1 MNKTTIIAIMTAG
14 VLLLGTG
21 GAYAT
26 GQIAR
31 SNSISESDAA
41 NFAFVDA
48 GLSPEDA
55 TVTKMEFDYE
65 HGTFVYEIEFHANGT
80 EYDYIIDANSG
91 RVLGKEFEENAASA
105 NKPAVP
111 VSSSPV
117 HRPNIPT
124 NNDKNKEEQ
133 TNDVIVTVEEAKQIA
148 LDKAGADAETAVF
161 EKAKLEYEN
170 GRQVYDIE
178 FYVRGEMEY
187 DCEID
192 AVTGAILE
200 ESKEAWELE
209 DEFEVQSIENSQAA
223 ATNESGQSGTATEN
237 SQTSGSNAP
246 AASTPSNQSS
256 SSGASTPSNQ
266 SSAPAAST
274 PASKPSTPAASSPAS
289 KPTTPAPSTSSNT
302 VTVGDDTYKE
312 EGGTVY
318 EYDEDDNRWEPE
330 NDKKIENGT
339 VLEYE
344 DDTNTWE
351 PEDDDRDYDD
361 DYDDDHDDD
370 YDDDDDD

>member
-1 MNKTTIIAIMTAG
+1 MIDQDVLITGENKIMNKTTIIAIMTAG

-124 NNDKNKEEQ
+124 NNDNNKEEQ
-133 TNDVIVTVEEAKQIA
+133 TNDVLVTVEEAKQIA

-200 ESKEAWELE
+200 ESKEAWQFE

-223 ATNESGQSGTATEN
+223 SPSSQSGSSAEN
-237 SQTSGSNAP
+237 SATSESSASAP
-246 AASTPSNQSS
+246 
-256 SSGASTPSNQ
+256 ASTPSNQ
-266 SSAPAAST
+266 SSAPA
-274 PASKPSTPAASSPAS
+274 SKPSTPAASTPAS
-289 KPTTPAPSTSSNT
+289 QPTTPAPSTSSNT

-318 EYDEDDNRWEPE
+318 EYDEDDNRWESE

>member
-1 MNKTTIIAIMTAG
+1 MNKTSIIAIMTAG
-14 VLLLGTG
+14 ILLLGTG
-21 GAYAT
+21 GVYAT

-80 EYDYIIDANSG
+80 EYDYVIDANSG
-91 RVLGKEFEENAASA
+91 RVLGKESEVYSTSM
-105 NKPAVP
+105 NKPEVNVNP
-111 VSSSPV
+111 SLV
-117 HRPNIPT
+117 HKPNITT
-124 NNDKNKEEQ
+124 NNGKNKDGKTE
-133 TNDVIVTVEEAKQIA
+133 DVAITMEEAKQIA
-148 LDKAGADAETAVF
+148 LAKAGADAATAVF

-192 AVTGAILE
+192 AVTGDILE

-209 DEFEVQSIENSQAA
+209 DEFEAQSIENSQSGSP
-223 ATNESGQSGTATEN
+223 TNNTTTGGSSAPAGQQSG
-237 SQTSGSNAP
+237 SSGGSS
-246 AASTPSNQSS
+246 ASQSS
-256 SSGASTPSNQ
+256 T
-266 SSAPAAST
+266 PAAST
-274 PASKPSTPAASSPAS
+274 PASQPSTPAASTPAS

-339 VLEYE
+339 VYDYD
-344 DDTNTWE
+344 DDTNSWE
-351 PEDDDRDYDD
+351 PEDDDDD

-370 YDDDDDD
+370 YDDDHDDDDDD